1 MSSSESLERPRLV
14 CNRRQRIR
22 KNPQMYRGATDHCDG
37 DKNFWWRNKDDY
49 EFQEEDMTS
58 SYHQEEKNG
67 IWSLPSVVMK
77 HALIA
82 IASVR
87 DAVVPSSRCRSRNLI
102 HVITEFVD
110 EKLVTSSSKFSE
122 LLWLTVKVAST
133 RYVGDS
139 PQPTRLMVNSVAG
152 KTSENVSTFG

>member
-1 MSSSESLERPRLV
+1 
-14 CNRRQRIR
+14 
-22 KNPQMYRGATDHCDG
+22 MYRGATDHCDG

-49 EFQEEDMTS
+49 EFQEENMPS
-58 SYHQEEKNG
+58 SYHREEKTG
-67 IWSLPSVVMK
+67 IWSSVGVVMK

-102 HVITEFVD
+102 HVELVD
-110 EKLVTSSSKFSE
+110 EKLVTSSSKNSE

-139 PQPTRLMVNSVAG
+139 PQPTRLMVKSVAG